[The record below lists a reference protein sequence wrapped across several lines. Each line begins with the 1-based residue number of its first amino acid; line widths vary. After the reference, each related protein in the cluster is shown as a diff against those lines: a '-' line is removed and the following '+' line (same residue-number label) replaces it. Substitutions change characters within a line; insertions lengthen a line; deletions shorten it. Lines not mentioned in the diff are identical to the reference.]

1 MKIQSSIVIIY
12 FPESAE
18 LMKAQEESRRLREEV
33 RRLREE
39 LAVSQEE
46 KRTLQVSLTKLK
58 EEKERPMRGFSLPK
72 FPLP

>member
-1 MKIQSSIVIIY
+1 MKIQSSIVIL
-12 FPESAE
+12 FVSESAE
-18 LMKAQEESRRLREEV
+18 LTKAQEESRRLREEV

-39 LAVSQEE
+39 LATSQEE